1 MLPVIFPRH
10 ISWKVFFTNSDPYS
24 PFGTKTFS
32 RIKKTLSILTD
43 AGYVFTIEDV
53 DELYL
58 NKFIPRY
65 EAFISSKER
74 GTIFPIK
81 DRINDGKKR
90 GWQYKALSLYKNTEY
105 LGGLI
110 FSTDA
115 VSSFISSNY
124 KVFPHEI
131 PEKISIGVSFVAEK
145 YFNEYSISNKIEF
158 ITHGL
163 DRNIYGFHSNIGLA
177 CYKVQIGGRPFIPL
191 KRTSTN
197 EPNEILET
205 LPIFEEDMLVF
216 LGEKHEEFIT
226 KALLVSEK
234 PEEELQKKFPI
245 LFSNNY
251 FETKIVTHGEVPM
264 IPDWK

>member
-10 ISWKVFFTNSDPYS
+10 IFWKVFLTDSDPYS
-24 PFGTKTFS
+24 PFGKQTRS
-32 RIKKTLSILTD
+32 RIKKTIEILKD
-43 AGYVFTIEDV
+43 AGYTFIFEEV
-53 DELYL
+53 DTLYL
-58 NKFIPRY
+58 DKFVPAY
-65 EAFISSKER
+65 EAFISSKDR
-74 GTIFPIK
+74 GTVFPIR
-81 DRINDGKKR
+81 DRIAEGRVR
-90 GWQYKALSLYKNTEY
+90 GRIYKALSLYKHTEY

-110 FSTDA
+110 FSIDPGFNYLA
-115 VSSFISSNY
+115 SNY

-131 PEKISIGVSFVAEK
+131 PEKTPIGVSFVVEK
-145 YFNEYSISNKIEF
+145 YFNDYAISNKSEYI
-158 ITHGL
+158 IHGL

-177 CYKVQIGGRPFIPL
+177 CYKIQVGGRPFIPL

-197 EPNEILET
+197 EPNEILHT
-205 LPIFEEDMLVF
+205 LPLFEEDMLVF

-251 FETKIVTHGEVPM
+251 FKTHIVSHSEVPTN
-264 IPDWK
+264 PDWK